1 MVCVV
6 RIWLDGGDLLW
17 NWTLEGVHVL
27 NGCIGIRCWKG
38 GMVCR
43 GSVLWLRVDWLVE

>member
-17 NWTLEGVHVL
+17 NWTLEGVHDIIVL
-27 NGCIGIRCWKG
+27 NGCRDP
-38 GMVCR
+38 
-43 GSVLWLRVDWLVE
+43 VLEGWYGV